1 MAHSSLGPE
10 ELSPHCCCPGGQVL
24 KCSLSVPP
32 SLPLPG
38 LGLTLLQPEELTL
51 LLIQL
56 RSHQAKMAGVH
67 GDALHHLHHN
77 GFLGPSLQVRPP
89 RILNPCSRP
98 ALQPHSNESWIPSP
112 QTNPHHPQS
121 VSLLVFWSQLHH
133 SLDCVVCWSCLVVLV
148 A

>member
-1 MAHSSLGPE
+1 M
-10 ELSPHCCCPGGQVL
+10 L

-77 GFLGPSLQVRPP
+77 GLLGPSLQVRPP
-89 RILNPCSRP
+89 RILPPAAALPCSPTPVIRGSP
-98 ALQPHSNESWIPSP
+98 APSQIPITRSL
-112 QTNPHHPQS
+112 
-121 VSLLVFWSQLHH
+121 SLLVFWSHLHH